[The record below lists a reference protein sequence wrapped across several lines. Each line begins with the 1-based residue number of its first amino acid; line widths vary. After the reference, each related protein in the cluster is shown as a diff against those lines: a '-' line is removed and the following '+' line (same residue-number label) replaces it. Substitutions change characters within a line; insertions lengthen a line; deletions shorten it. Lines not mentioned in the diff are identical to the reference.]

1 MILSSSSMM
10 FLFSS
15 AGLMLDGEFTL
26 LDETTKVFDGATA
39 AVFPSDGPEGIR
51 SKRRRDRETQ
61 HES

>member
-1 MILSSSSMM
+1 MM